1 MNYVHDLTST
11 RDFSENRSFNLP
23 KFLQLIEH
31 NIDTSYTSPEK
42 EVVLTGDAE
51 TRKMKRYCIDYEN
64 DGNICDCCGCDINK
78 KPWDFKKTSK
88 LCDACEK
95 FLERLCSGFWLI
107 NKGF

>member
-51 TRKMKRYCIDYEN
+51 TRKMIQDVILEKYNSMEDEAEQ
-64 DGNICDCCGCDINK
+64 
-78 KPWDFKKTSK
+78 PAPTST
-88 LCDACEK
+88 E
-95 FLERLCSGFWLI
+95 E
-107 NKGF
+107 